1 MADTFNKPFPP
12 KAFDELDRRSKL
24 PKDWMY
30 RKYATISITTTGN
43 TSTVI
48 CSEAGFTIGDK
59 VETEGPLSLYTTE
72 TGNAGS
78 IRKFKP
84 TLKSVKITNNGGQDY
99 TDAYLYEIEASFT
112 VFTLEDINRV
122 ERSYFRVGAEIEIL
136 FGWKGYTDIYN
147 SGKIVAA
154 IYEFSFQMQPDGSYD
169 CTIKAMSAAS
179 IFGSDRVGGD
189 KRTDS
194 LGLSPDTTGPNK
206 PITNFAET
214 FLLMAKQAFGIKDS
228 DTDLKVSGL
237 ADNTMKVETF
247 SANDGNKYKFAA
259 LELEKPSGFFDTLLG
274 GNDTTILYTTLKSL
288 IDYINTANDK
298 SSGGFEVVL
307 QKGAN
312 SEYKL
317 SPSDWKDIGSANPFK
332 VLIPYASDYGSLEL
346 TSVIDSVDET
356 ATDFGKI
363 LINISEIVR
372 IYNDLYGNQSTAKTA
387 KAAPKISD
395 FLGKVFEMISDATG
409 GITRLQ
415 TRPVEVDLD
424 SKSNGV
430 ANDETKL
437 KVEII
442 NRSMIP
448 SVGISNTAYPFKVL
462 DQSSIIR
469 SISLQSNFDT
479 DFLIAAT
486 PKAIKD
492 GNSPNKGGILSL
504 YSGCAGIAEK
514 LTTDDT
520 QLVKKDDI
528 IKLKTDIGDNGWD
541 DAKSGT
547 LTDIIRKYINQES
560 ATTAEGS
567 YSEIPFLLDL
577 SITIDGIHNIPYMAP
592 ITVDRLPDRFKSS
605 LGALIEFAITSIE
618 HSFDGQG
625 DWETTFG
632 TIMRIK

>member
-1 MADTFNKPFPP
+1 MADIFNIDFPE
-12 KAFDELDRRSKL
+12 KATEELNRRSEL
-24 PKDWMY
+24 PNEWMY
-30 RKYATISITTTGN
+30 RKYATVSIRTTGN

-72 TGNAGS
+72 NG
-78 IRKFKP
+78 IKKFKP

-122 ERSYFRVGAEIEIL
+122 EKSYFRVGAEIEIK
-136 FGWKGYTDIYN
+136 FGWKGYTDKYN
-147 SGKIVAA
+147 SGTIVAA
-154 IYEFSFQMQPDGSYD
+154 IYDFSFQMQQDGSYD
-169 CTIKAMSAAS
+169 CTIKAMSAAG
-179 IFGSDRVGGD
+179 IFGSDKMGGD
-189 KRTDS
+189 KRTED

-206 PITNFAET
+206 LITNFAEA

-228 DTDLKVSGL
+228 ADTISVSGL
-237 ADNTMKVETF
+237 NDNEMKVETF
-247 SANDGNKYKFAA
+247 SAKDGNKYKFAA
-259 LELEKPSGFFDTLLG
+259 LELEKPSGFFDTLMG

-288 IDYINTANDK
+288 IDYINTANAK
-298 SSGGFEVVL
+298 SSGGFEVLL
-307 QKGAN
+307 QKGEG

-317 SPSDWKDIGSANPFK
+317 SPASWKDIGSANLFK
-332 VLIPYASDYGSLEL
+332 VLIPNASDYGDGLKL
-346 TSVIDSVDET
+346 TSVINSVDAT

-415 TRPVEVDLD
+415 TRPIEVDVN
-424 SKSNGV
+424 SKANGV
-430 ANDETKL
+430 ANAETKL

-448 SVGISNTAYPFKVL
+448 SVGISNKPHTFKVL

-469 SISLQSNFDT
+469 SISLQSNFDP
-479 DFLIAAT
+479 DFLINAT

-492 GNSPNKGGILSL
+492 GNSPNKRGILSL
-504 YSGCAGIAEK
+504 YSGCAGIEEK
-514 LTTDDT
+514 LKSDDT
-520 QLVKKDDI
+520 VAKVTKEDI
-528 IKLKTDIGDNGWD
+528 VKLKTDIGDNGWD
-541 DAKSGT
+541 EAKSGK
-547 LTDIIRKYINQES
+547 LIDIIRKYINQEA
-560 ATTAEGS
+560 ATIKEGS

-577 SITIDGIHNIPYMAP
+577 SVTIDGIHNIPYMAP
-592 ITVDRLPDRFKSS
+592 IIVDRLPDRFKSKDGKS
-605 LGALIEFAITSIE
+605 IIEFAITSIE

-625 DWETTFG
+625 DWETSFG
-632 TIMRIK
+632 TVMRIK